1 MKNIIIVLW
10 VALIGFFVLPIA
22 DSFVSGFPENE
33 VMAVIQRESEADNIK
48 ITAEEIHGDKAMYCF
63 KTNNDFGVAVFTHY
77 ADNYSY
83 SEGTIANGDK
93 YIKVRLDAGWDVY
106 NYNVTRNG
114 AELINIEHSAG
125 NYRIYAVIG
134 AVLLIITVGY
144 ALYRTVFSR
153 RKQRI
158 KQ

>member
-10 VALIGFFVLPIA
+10 IILTGFFIMPIA
-22 DSFVSGFPENE
+22 ESFMSGVSESE
-33 VMAVIQRESEADNIK
+33 VMTVIQRESEADDIE

-63 KTNNDFGVAVFTHY
+63 KTKNDFGVAVFTHY

-93 YIKVRLDAGWDVY
+93 YIKVRLDTGWDVY
-106 NYNVTRNG
+106 QYNVMKDG

-134 AVLLIITVGY
+134 AVLLVITAVYII
-144 ALYRTVFSR
+144 YRTVFEKKKV
-153 RKQRI
+153 KQI
-158 KQ
+158 